1 MNLLLRLIKT
11 VLLALWWRKPL
22 HPLATSELVLRVWPN
37 DIDPNLHLTNA
48 RYLSIIDLGRLDLL
62 IRTGMGRLMLKQRWS
77 PVLGSMMIRYRRQ
90 LSPFQRFRLKSR
102 VMGWDGKWVYLEH
115 VFETMA
121 GEVAAVAI
129 GRGVFLGARGTVP
142 VADILAAAGVP
153 DAISPPIPPAVQAWT
168 EAEQDLT
175 AGARVA

>member
-11 VLLALWWRKPL
+11 VLLALWVRKPL
-22 HPLATSELVLRVWPN
+22 HPLGTSELILRVWPN

-62 IRTGMGRLMLKQRWS
+62 IRTGLWRLILRHKWS
-77 PVLGSMMIRYRRQ
+77 PVLGSMMIRYRKS
-90 LSPFQRFRLKSR
+90 LSPFQKFRLKSR
-102 VMGWDGKWVYLEH
+102 VLGWDGKWIYMEH
-115 VFETMA
+115 MFETMD
-121 GEVAAVAI
+121 GDVAAVAI
-129 GRGVFLGARGTVP
+129 GRGVFVSGGSSVP

-153 DAISPPIPPAVQAWT
+153 DAVSPPIPPAVIAWT

-175 AGARVA
+175 SGAKAA